1 MFNSTSWTNR
11 QLELIEVPGILVS
24 FVGTLLKAKRVQI
37 YMQESFKYSETK
49 FHNYTA
55 NLQSERMRVDP
66 KIAEAS
72 RERC

>member
-1 MFNSTSWTNR
+1 
-11 QLELIEVPGILVS
+11 
-24 FVGTLLKAKRVQI
+24 
-37 YMQESFKYSETK
+37 MQESFKYSETK

-72 RERC
+72 RALLSLRWLELDELR